1 MNRAL
6 WWTAVL
12 AYAGCWG
19 AVVASGLG
27 TGPPSTVALAVAAS
41 FFPYALLV
49 VMLGGDPRA
58 VPHASSPHAAHA
70 LRLALWLALG
80 LGLVLLAVPPALS
93 DDLYRYVWDG
103 RVLAAGHDPYAHA
116 PDAPALA
123 GLRDAHALRV
133 NHPELPTIYPPL
145 AIAAFALLSGLG
157 PLGPKLLGLLGHAL
171 LVVAVSRLTPTTR
184 HAQAS
189 FAVALNPLLLAEGPL
204 NGHVDVLAAA
214 CVLLALLAWS
224 RLPGGADSAGPA
236 VDALRPHRARA
247 DRAARLRVGLL
258 GALAIGLK
266 LVGLLLVP
274 LLLRARD
281 RRLRLVAPGLLL
293 VGVAFLAPLFFAGH
307 ADRDVPSG
315 LGQYATRWRGNDGAY
330 GLLERGIERALVQH
344 YGLRWGK
351 LDLEP
356 EPSWLRAL
364 SRLGVDPRAGLLG
377 PKKEPPPPTL
387 VEPSV
392 LARPLA
398 RVCVLLLLLG
408 VAGAVLLRP
417 VPPTLALR
425 HIVLAALLL
434 TPQLHPWYLAL
445 LVPLELV
452 VGRVAGLAFAA
463 GVYVA
468 YVPLDAWVATRTW
481 QVDSGALGA
490 MHLVVLSVVIAEWVL
505 AHRPTPSPQLRER

>member
-1 MNRAL
+1 MKRAA
-6 WWTAVL
+6 WWAAAL
-12 AYAGCWG
+12 AYAGCWLV
-19 AVVASGLG
+19 VVAAGFG
-27 TGPPSTVALAVAAS
+27 AGPPSTVALAVAAS
-41 FFPYALLV
+41 FFPYAALV
-49 VMLGGDPRA
+49 VAHVGDARSARA
-58 VPHASSPHAAHA
+58 C
-70 LRLALWLALG
+70 RRALWLTLG
-80 LGLVLLAVPPALS
+80 LGLVLLAVPPVLS

-145 AIAAFALLSGLG
+145 AIAAFAALSGLG
-157 PLGPKLLGLLGHAL
+157 LLGPKLLGLLGHAL
-171 LVVAVSRLTPTTR
+171 LVLAVARLTPPAR
-184 HAQAS
+184 SAQAS

-204 NGHVDVLAAA
+204 NGHIDVLAAA

-224 RLPGGADSAGPA
+224 RLPGGTSTVGP
-236 VDALRPHRARA
+236 VVTTPRPHRARA
-247 DRAARLRVGLL
+247 DRAARFRVGLF

-266 LVGLLLVP
+266 LVGFLLVP
-274 LLLRARD
+274 LLAGARD
-281 RRLRLVAPGLLL
+281 RRLRWVAPALLL
-293 VGVAFLAPLFFAGH
+293 VGVALLAPLPFAGH
-307 ADRDVPSG
+307 AERDVPSG

-330 GLLERGIERALVQH
+330 GVLERGIERALVRH

-356 EPSWLRAL
+356 EPTWLRQLA
-364 SRLGVDPRAGLLG
+364 RLGVDPRAGLLG

-398 RVCVLLLLLG
+398 RACVVLLLLL
-408 VAGAVLLRP
+408 VVLSVVVRP
-417 VPPTLALR
+417 VPPALALR
-425 HIVLAALLL
+425 RIVLAALLL

-452 VGRVAGLAFAA
+452 TGRAAGLAFAA

-468 YVPLDAWVATRTW
+468 YVPLDAWAATRTW
-481 QVDSGALGA
+481 QVDSGALVA
-490 MHLVVLSVVIAEWVL
+490 MHLLVLGVWIAERVL
-505 AHRPTPSPQLRER
+505 ARSATRGPELRER

>member
-1 MNRAL
+1 VKRAA
-6 WWTAVL
+6 WWAAAL
-12 AYAGCWG
+12 AYAGCWLV
-19 AVVASGLG
+19 VVAAGLG
-27 TGPPSTVALAVAAS
+27 TGLPSTVALAVAAS
-41 FFPYALLV
+41 FFPYAALV
-49 VMLGGDPRA
+49 VMLGRAACPQLPGSDSRAAQACPR
-58 VPHASSPHAAHA
+58 
-70 LRLALWLALG
+70 ALWLALG
-80 LGLVLLAVPPALS
+80 LGLVLLAVPPVLS

-145 AIAAFALLSGLG
+145 AIAAFAALSGLG
-157 PLGPKLLGLLGHAL
+157 LLGPKLLGLLGHAL
-171 LVVAVSRLTPTTR
+171 LVLAVARLTPPAR
-184 HAQAS
+184 SARAS

-204 NGHVDVLAAA
+204 NGHIDVLAAA
-214 CVLLALLAWS
+214 CVMLALLAWS
-224 RLPGGADSAGPA
+224 RLPGGVFTVGAGTVP
-236 VDALRPHRARA
+236 RPHRARA
-247 DRAARLRVGLL
+247 DRAARLRVGLF

-266 LVGLLLVP
+266 LVGFLLVP
-274 LLLRARD
+274 LLVRARD
-281 RRLRLVAPGLLL
+281 RRLRLVAPALL
-293 VGVAFLAPLFFAGH
+293 VVGAVWLAPLPFAGH
-307 ADRDVPSG
+307 AERDVPSG

-330 GLLERGIERALVQH
+330 GVLERGIERALVRH

-356 EPSWLRAL
+356 EPTWLRQL
-364 SRLGVDPRAGLLG
+364 SRLGVDPRAGLLS
-377 PKKEPPPPTL
+377 PKKEPPPRTL

-398 RVCVLLLLLG
+398 RACVLLLLGLVVLG
-408 VAGAVLLRP
+408 VVLRP
-417 VPPTLALR
+417 VPPALALR

-452 VGRVAGLAFAA
+452 TGRAAGLAFAA

-468 YVPLDAWVATRTW
+468 YVPLDAWAATRTW
-481 QVDSGALGA
+481 QVDSGALVA
-490 MHLVVLSVVIAEWVL
+490 MHLLVGGVWIAELLL
-505 AHRPTPSPQLRER
+505 ARSATRAPQLRER